1 MMKMNGDM
9 MKYGAA
15 ALGAGAAAAMVVGIA
30 KKNSPKKKMKKL
42 AKVGMNIA
50 KHKIL
55 ILSSLLS
62 TQRLTAGSEK
72 GWLL

>member
-1 MMKMNGDM
+1 MMKMNGAM

-42 AKVGMNIA
+42 AKKSAKTLDNIVGNMQYMF
-50 KHKIL
+50 K
-55 ILSSLLS
+55 
-62 TQRLTAGSEK
+62 
-72 GWLL
+72 

>member
-1 MMKMNGDM
+1 MMNMNGDM

-42 AKVGMNIA
+42 AKKSAKTLDNIVGNMQYMF
-50 KHKIL
+50 K
-55 ILSSLLS
+55 
-62 TQRLTAGSEK
+62 
-72 GWLL
+72 

>member
-1 MMKMNGDM
+1 MMKMNGDI

-42 AKVGMNIA
+42 AKKSAKTLDNIVGNMQYMF
-50 KHKIL
+50 K
-55 ILSSLLS
+55 
-62 TQRLTAGSEK
+62 
-72 GWLL
+72 

>member
-15 ALGAGAAAAMVVGIA
+15 ALGAGAAAVVGIA

-42 AKVGMNIA
+42 AKKSAKTLDNIVGNMQYMF
-50 KHKIL
+50 K
-55 ILSSLLS
+55 
-62 TQRLTAGSEK
+62 
-72 GWLL
+72 